1 LLKDPADRPI
11 DADVAPARADI
22 PPALARPA
30 RAALRHRS
38 AEVVVLVA
46 FFLGAAA
53 VLGISVL
60 FPMSD
65 GAPVRLG
72 TVMIGVALAMAGAT
86 LVWGDRW
93 PRGVLLAEAAVAV
106 VLDSVLVAYAHT
118 TAGAMGD
125 AVAYLWLMLYV
136 GIFFPSWATPFGVLV
151 AAGYGAGL
159 LASGLPRMVAA
170 WALISLSTWIAGIV
184 LSRVSRAVRRHV
196 ATDALTGVLNRAGL
210 HAAADRAFLRTR
222 RRDEDLAVAALDFD
236 GLKQVNDAHGHAAGD
251 RLLTET
257 ADAWRS
263 ALRGDDVLAR
273 TGGDEFVLI
282 MPRTSRDEAA
292 AVLERLRRAHPAA
305 WSAGIARWRPGESLE
320 ACLER
325 ADQRLYVAKA
335 ERRDAAT
342 GAPQAV

>member
-1 LLKDPADRPI
+1 
-11 DADVAPARADI
+11 VA
-22 PPALARPA
+22 L
-30 RAALRHRS
+30 
-38 AEVVVLVA
+38 
-46 FFLGAAA
+46 FLGAAA
-53 VLGISVL
+53 ILAVAVL

-72 TVMIGVALAMAGAT
+72 MVMIGVSVAMAGAT

-93 PRGVLLAEAAVAV
+93 PRGALLGEAVVAV
-106 VLDSVLVAYAHT
+106 VLNSLLVAYAHT

-125 AVAYLWLMLYV
+125 AVAYVWLMLYV
-136 GIFFPSWATPFGVLV
+136 AIFFPSAATAFAGLI

-170 WALISLSTWIAGIV
+170 WAIISVSTWMAGLV

-196 ATDALTGVLNRAGL
+196 ATDALTGALNRAGL
-210 HAAADRAFLRTR
+210 RAAADRAFLRTR
-222 RRDEDLAVAALDFD
+222 RRAEDLAVAAIDLD

-257 ADAWRS
+257 AEAWSS
-263 ALRGDDVLAR
+263 ALRSDDVLAR

-325 ADQRLYVAKA
+325 ADKRLYVAKA

-342 GAPQAV
+342 RAPQAV